1 MITPSQ
7 SKTRIFG
14 VLKSLVLI
22 TFAFC
27 LLPIN
32 IEHVYSFES
41 DLDAIH
47 KMQKTRIIDREQNNK
62 QIQSKIK
69 TYKKISKELRHK
81 KKVVR
86 QLKTEKFQLLET
98 LIFERNPAETTLAQH
113 INMMRKNL
121 DIIYRFIEK
130 DYPIERSTRLEAV
143 KNLQK
148 KLIENTLSPSLM
160 EEFYNIL
167 HNEINISQEDR
178 VRTETIVIFNGNVEV
193 VTFNVGRVGYYFIN
207 EEKRLA
213 GLFSLKQSQW
223 KLVDFKTYVD
233 NFKNAIEIID
243 NELTGKYLILP
254 VEVLSKTNVE

>member
-7 SKTRIFG
+7 SKTQIFG

>member
-1 MITPSQ
+1 MLTPYQ
-7 SKTRIFG
+7 SKTQIFG

-27 LLPIN
+27 LLSIN

-41 DLDAIH
+41 YLDAIH

-113 INMMRKNL
+113 VNMMRKNL

-130 DYPIERSTRLEAV
+130 DYPIERSTRLKAV

-223 KLVDFKTYVD
+223 KLIDFKTYLD